1 MSTIN
6 VMSTIN
12 DMENNKQNKE
22 VLSKSQEQENKTRYQ
37 PPILV
42 VLEVGET
49 ESGFAGQRESLF
61 VGDSFPED
69 LLRAS

>member
-1 MSTIN
+1 MST
-6 VMSTIN
+6 T
-12 DMENNKQNKE
+12 DKQNQQVTDKIKE
-22 VLSKSQEQENKTRYQ
+22 QGHKTRYK

-49 ESGFAGQRESLF
+49 ESGFAGQREALF
-61 VGDSFPED
+61 VGDNFPED

>member
-1 MSTIN
+1 MST
-6 VMSTIN
+6 T
-12 DMENNKQNKE
+12 DKQNQELSDKSKE
-22 VLSKSQEQENKTRYQ
+22 QKDKTRYQ